1 MQGHRAEDIKNSIVN
16 DKFVLGLIQDTGSDL
31 DDVRETTTFSTH
43 AQTNLNQAIDLENKF
58 SHLVSRSGIIEFS
71 DPSQEVFM
79 QAIKEM
85 NSRDT
90 EGLTRSEVGQKTRVS
105 ADITTLTT
113 FIIPTKSSST
123 RCEDRMILKTM
134 FVPVINHRSRRVVIT
149 KEGRIF
155 PKFGDNSRYIL
166 LSRNSLLSKQTK
178 LFESSIRIVGKS
190 CSIHVSVNATV
201 SPSPNPLFE
210 DYHFRLPGNL
220 TITETCHTN
229 STNPSKEWT
238 ISSDT
243 KIRLPLS
250 CSLQSTLINCNSI
263 PIQSGDTQV
272 VHFSSHRMRIIEQH
286 WNEEKLDFNETV
298 FARSKITV
306 DSSSDDST
314 SSFLEAIENFKIPII
329 GSGGAA
335 IAIAIVIVII
345 ITAIKCQ
352 RESNPT
358 PAPLIV
364 QTTATSS
371 PVTTTSLTAASA
383 PGLPP
388 SYEACQPT
396 MDPDQIRHID
406 LLDRTPAQDAIMRKQ
421 SMRKQ
426 SRHNIA

>member
-1 MQGHRAEDIKNSIVN
+1 M
-16 DKFVLGLIQDTGSDL
+16 
-31 DDVRETTTFSTH
+31 
-43 AQTNLNQAIDLENKF
+43 
-58 SHLVSRSGIIEFS
+58 
-71 DPSQEVFM
+71 
-79 QAIKEM
+79 
-85 NSRDT
+85 
-90 EGLTRSEVGQKTRVS
+90 
-105 ADITTLTT
+105 
-113 FIIPTKSSST
+113 
-123 RCEDRMILKTM
+123 CEHRMILKTI
-134 FVPVINHRSRRVVIT
+134 FVPVINHRSRRMVIT
-149 KEGRIF
+149 EGGKLF
-155 PKFGDNSRYIL
+155 PKFGDKSRYIL
-166 LSRNSLLSKQTK
+166 LSRNSLLSKRTK
-178 LFESSIRIVGKS
+178 LFESTVRIVGRS
-190 CSIHVSVNATV
+190 CTLHISVNATV
-201 SPSPNPLFE
+201 TPSTNPLFE
-210 DYHFRLPGNL
+210 DFHFRLNGNH
-220 TITETCHTN
+220 TITEIC
-229 STNPSKEWT
+229 PSNTTKWT

-243 KIRLPLS
+243 KLRLPLA

-263 PIQSGDTQV
+263 PIKSGDTQV
-272 VHFSSHRMRIIEQH
+272 VHFSNHRMQIIEQH

-352 RESNPT
+352 REGNPT

-371 PVTTTSLTAASA
+371 PVTTTSFTAATA